1 MRRYAIVNAMTD
13 EYKNNLFI
21 ILRTT
26 KKNVPREKEKGSK
39 APLDAEVRNFR
50 EDDKVHQPRDRQ

>member
-1 MRRYAIVNAMTD
+1 MNAMTD

-50 EDDKVHQPRDRQ
+50 EDDKVHQPRDSQ